1 MLFFTLFGGFDEIK
15 RDPILLCNLEW

>member
-1 MLFFTLFGGFDEIK
+1 MLFFTLFGGFDEMK